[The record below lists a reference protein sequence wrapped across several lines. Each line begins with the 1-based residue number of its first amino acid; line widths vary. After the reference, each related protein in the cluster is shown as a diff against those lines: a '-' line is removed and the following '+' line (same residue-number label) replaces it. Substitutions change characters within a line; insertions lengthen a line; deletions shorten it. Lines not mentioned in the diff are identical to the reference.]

1 MTHNQMITCK
11 FCNTHIRLRITMG
24 YFNIPFNIICPKCGT
39 EIHGEIKLKNMKNDS
54 LFNFP
59 VKIINANLNND
70 ISMSNCYVAE
80 LSAEFP
86 TKKLYFHTG
95 EQDLTPYLRSVQII
109 GEDNYENIQKTL
121 AFSKFIENDW
131 ENLKAQIKLYQ
142 NGNFNILKT
151 NLKHQFSTNNEHDA
165 LMALHQKL
173 ITSFN
178 KIFPETT
185 LNEYTSLAKKIFNI
199 YLNKK
204 DTITEFINKLE
215 TEGVLANIEKKELDI
230 LSYFCD
236 NYLKFMPALLLKIS
250 NRKIDYN
257 QLGIS
262 TIGLNELKAF
272 YTNTYEYILS
282 NLDIIIALNNIE
294 KRGNTCDFINEN
306 IKSFDYLSKN
316 KYQKIEL
323 IDNDEPFSISID
335 LNNRIRNSIAHFN
348 DDYKSTTQMLTFI
361 DNYNNKNKVT
371 NIFLIQLAEM
381 CIENLYIIFYIN
393 EIVYNLRKIQL
404 INKGSIPSFIKDRHP
419 QKKVGRNEP
428 CPCGSGKKYKKCCM
442 NSNN

>member
-59 VKIINANLNND
+59 VKIINANLSND

-121 AFSKFIENDW
+121 AFSEFIENDW
-131 ENLKAQIKLYQ
+131 EKMKAQLKLYQ
-142 NGNFNILKT
+142 NGNFDILKT
-151 NLKHQFSTNNEHDA
+151 NLKSYFNIQNELDA

-173 ITSFN
+173 ITSFG
-178 KIFPETT
+178 KIFPEST
-185 LNEYTSLAKKIFNI
+185 LKEYNLLAEKII
-199 YLNKK
+199 KLYSINKK
-204 DTITEFINKLE
+204 KLIDYISKLKE
-215 TEGVLANIEKKELDI
+215 DGELYNIEKKELDI
-230 LSYFCD
+230 LNDFCD
-236 NYLKFMPALLLKIS
+236 NYIKFMPALLLKIS

-262 TIGLNELKAF
+262 TIGLNDLKAF

-282 NLDIIIALNNIE
+282 HLDIIIGLNNIE
-294 KRGNTCDFINEN
+294 RRGDPYNFINEKVQSFADFS
-306 IKSFDYLSKN
+306 KS

-323 IDNDEPFSISID
+323 LKNNEPFSISID

-348 DDYKSTTQMLTFI
+348 LDYDNMTQMLTFI
-361 DNYNNKNKVT
+361 DNYNIKNKVT

-404 INKGSIPSFIKDRHP
+404 INKGYIPSFIKDRHP